1 MTYRAAA
8 RKLRSLGCEEVPRTG
23 GGSHRKWRNPANGRS
38 TVLPDWG
45 GRDLKPGTL
54 RAAGRQLGLDWASF
68 LAA

>member
-1 MTYRAAA
+1 MNYRAAA
-8 RKLRSLGCEEVPRTG
+8 RKLRSLGCEEIPRTG
-23 GGSHRKWRNPANGRS
+23 GGSHRKWRNPATGRS

-54 RAAGRQLGLDWASF
+54 RAAVRQLGLDWAAF